1 MVSLVTRPLVA
12 LVLAA
17 GLCSAAA
24 GSSEPLKLHVA
35 IRAEFAV
42 AAAGSV
48 WTTDSLD
55 KRVVRVDV
63 ASNRV
68 VARIKTKGSSPL
80 GITFG
85 AGSIWVANRN
95 SASVVRISPK
105 TNKPRK
111 GKTIRVGSGPY
122 ALAFGAGSVWV
133 TNEGS
138 GTVSRINPGRNRVT
152 KTIRVGGGPNGIV
165 VAFGSVWVAD
175 YGAGHVIRVDP
186 GTNRVTGRVPLEHAD
201 WITPAADALWV
212 SSETNKV
219 YRLDPATLAVT
230 ASVDVGANPL
240 ASAFVGGELWVPNI
254 DSNTVSVIDVA
265 TAATKRTI
273 PVGGNPVAVVEAAG
287 DAWVTSEADGDVWR
301 FLLSS

>member
-1 MVSLVTRPLVA
+1 VLTLARPTIAV
-12 LVLAA
+12 VLAA
-17 GLCSAAA
+17 TLCSAAA

-55 KRVVRVDV
+55 KRVVRIDV

-80 GITFG
+80 GIAFG

-95 SASVVRISPK
+95 SASVVRINPK

-122 ALAFGAGSVWV
+122 AIASGAGSMWV

-138 GTVSRINPGRNRVT
+138 GTLSRINPARNRVT

-165 VAFGSVWVAD
+165 VAFGSVWIAD
-175 YGAGHVIRVDP
+175 YGGGQVIRLDP
-186 GTNRVTGRVPLEHAD
+186 RTNRVTGRVPLEHAD
-201 WITPAADALWV
+201 WITPTADALWV

-219 YRLDPATLAVT
+219 YRLDPATLAIT

-240 ASAFVGGELWVPNI
+240 ASTLIGGELWVPNL
-254 DSNTVSVIDVA
+254 DSNTVTVVDVVA
-265 TAATKRTI
+265 AATKRTI
-273 PVGGNPVAVVEAAG
+273 AVGGSPVAVVQAAG